1 MSLRPLLVIVLSAIL
16 ASSPVG
22 GAIAQ
27 DTPTGAAARPHTGG
41 AQTLEDIMARQ
52 RGEVVDYGFRS
63 GNTGDPAQ
71 AAAANQQL
79 GTLGGVSDADVWRS
93 VRFSSSSIIAST
105 DTPVSRLMIQDDGMT
120 WLSLRAGPLRS
131 YGGYLLLAVIGLL
144 VVFYLL
150 RGKIRIEGRKT
161 GESILRFSLIERVAH
176 WALAGSFVLL
186 AITGLIT
193 LFGRVAFIPLIGRDA
208 FSWIAAPSKWIHN
221 NVSWVFMVSL
231 VVVFLFWIRHN
242 IPNRADLVWLAKGGG
257 LFTKGTHPPARKFN
271 AGQKII
277 YWLVLIMGAS
287 ISASGLA
294 LLFPFEFPMFA
305 ATFVKLNAFGIPG
318 LFGMEPL
325 PEVLSPYQEMQL
337 SLLWH
342 GIVAFVFIAVIIAH
356 IYLGSVGME
365 GAFAAMG
372 TGKVDKQWAKEH
384 HSLWYNEVVEAEK
397 SDSTED
403 RPVPEGAS

>member
-1 MSLRPLLVIVLSAIL
+1 
-16 ASSPVG
+16 
-22 GAIAQ
+22 
-27 DTPTGAAARPHTGG
+27 
-41 AQTLEDIMARQ
+41 MARQ
-52 RGEVVDYGFRS
+52 RGEVVDYNFRRS
-63 GNTGDPAQ
+63 NTGDPDQ
-71 AAAANQQL
+71 AAAADAQL
-79 GTLGGVSDADVWRS
+79 GTLGGTSDADVWRGI
-93 VRFSSSSIIAST
+93 RFSSSNIIAST
-105 DTPVSRLMIQDDGMT
+105 DTPVSRVMIQDDGMT
-120 WLSLRAGPLRS
+120 WLSMRAGPLRT

-144 VVFYLL
+144 GIFYLL
-150 RGKIRIEGRKT
+150 RGKIRVEGKKT
-161 GESILRFSLIERVAH
+161 GETILRFNLIERVAH
-176 WALAGSFVLL
+176 WALAGSFILL
-186 AITGLIT
+186 GVTGLIT
-193 LFGRVAFIPLIGRDA
+193 LFGRVAIIPLIGRDA
-208 FSWIAAPSKWIHN
+208 FSGIAAVSKWIHN
-221 NVSWVFMVSL
+221 NVAWVFMVSL

-305 ATFVKLNAFGIPG
+305 ATFVKLNSVGIPQ
-318 LFGMEPL
+318 LFGMAPL

-342 GIVAFVFIAVIIAH
+342 AIVAFVFMAVIIAH

-384 HSLWYNEVVEAEK
+384 HSMWYEEVVESEASSPAEDK
-397 SDSTED
+397 
-403 RPVPEGAS
+403 PVPEGAS